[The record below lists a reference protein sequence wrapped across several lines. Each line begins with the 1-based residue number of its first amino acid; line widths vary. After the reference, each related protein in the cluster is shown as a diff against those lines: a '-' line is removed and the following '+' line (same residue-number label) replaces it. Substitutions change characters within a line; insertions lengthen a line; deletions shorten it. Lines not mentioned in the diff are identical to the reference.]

1 MNTLEVGDL
10 PPYDISSQSPLWWGQ
25 LCIAIIEGT
34 MFAILIAA
42 YLYVRLRMD
51 VWPPPGDQYPHLLL
65 PTLSLIA
72 LLIST
77 PFSYLS
83 SKAAKRNDRAGMI
96 RNLVLNLIF
105 AAIFFIL
112 RIFEWR
118 SLNFNW
124 QADAQGSYVWA
135 FLGLHSFDV
144 IADAIFT
151 LVLLI
156 LILTGQYGEKQRLGI
171 HVDAVV
177 WYFLAA
183 IWIPI
188 YIVIY
193 WGPYIFGSR

>member
-1 MNTLEVGDL
+1 MNTLDVSDL
-10 PPYDISSQSPLWWGQ
+10 PPHDISNQAPLWWGQ
-25 LCIAIIEGT
+25 LCIDIIEGT
-34 MFAILIAA
+34 MFSILIAA

-72 LLIST
+72 LVISA
-77 PFSYLS
+77 PFSYFA

-96 RNLVLNLIF
+96 RNMALNLVF
-105 AAIFFIL
+105 AAICFIL
-112 RIFEWR
+112 RIFEWH

-135 FLGLHSFDV
+135 FLGLHSFDF

-151 LVLLI
+151 LVLLVLV
-156 LILTGQYGEKQRLGI
+156 LIGRGGEKQRLGI
-171 HVDAVV
+171 HVDSVV
-177 WYFLAA
+177 WYFLVA

-193 WGPYIFGSR
+193 WGPHIFGSQ